1 MSLNCID
8 IMWTLQYDLVH
19 AATSPSFKRHHRAAA
34 RVARY
39 CQPPVGASPDNRR
52 AWIILSRADGLS
64 QVETSRKLGISRPVV
79 IQWEQRFREAGLAG
93 LADAKGRGRK
103 ERIDPRVREK
113 IIVGATQP
121 PAHRTRWSVRTM
133 AKAAGV
139 SKATVQR
146 LWSANAIKPHVTRT
160 FKLSNDK
167 NFEKKFWDVI
177 GLYLNPPDRALVLC
191 CDEKSQCQA
200 LERTQPGFPVM
211 RGYSRTQT
219 HDYKR
224 HGTITLF
231 AALSYMDGKVF
242 SQTAAKHTHQQWL
255 AFLKQL
261 DRETPPELT
270 LHLIADNYATHKHAK
285 VRSWIKWRN
294 QRQRKAHEL
303 DRVVMHFT
311 PTSSSWMNLVER
323 FFRDLTEDVVREGSF
338 TSVGEL
344 VQAMTGYLE
353 ERNLNQNP
361 TYGRKRV
368 RKYSLKFKG
377 RAKLSRKVIMYSQ
390 LRDTT
395 LALAQ
400 QRH

>member
-1 MSLNCID
+1 MPRAVRPLIISSEQRRALRAIINR
-8 IMWTLQYDLVH
+8 
-19 AATSPSFKRHHRAAA
+19 PSAPQRDH
-34 RVARY
+34 
-39 CQPPVGASPDNRR
+39 RR
-52 AWIILSRADGLS
+52 AWIILNRADGLS
-64 QVETSRKLGISRPVV
+64 QQETAEKLGVSRPVV
-79 IQWEQRFREAGLAG
+79 IHWEQRFQKAGLAG

-103 ERIDPRVREK
+103 ERIDPKVREK
-113 IIVGATQP
+113 IIVGATRP

-133 AKAAGV
+133 AKEAGV

-224 HGTITLF
+224 HGTVTLF
-231 AALSYMDGKVF
+231 AALSYMDGKIF
-242 SQTAAKHTHQQWL
+242 SQTASKHTHRQWL
-255 AFLKQL
+255 AFLRQL

-270 LHLIADNYATHKHAK
+270 LHLIADNYSTHKHAK
-285 VRSWIKWRN
+285 VKSWIRWRN
-294 QRQRKAHEL
+294 QRQQKAHGL

-338 TSVGEL
+338 TSVDEL
-344 VQAMTGYLE
+344 VGAIMGYLE
-353 ERNLNQNP
+353 ERNLNP
-361 TYGRKRV
+361 KPYVWK
-368 RKYSLKFKG
+368 KKG
-377 RAKLSRKVIMYSQ
+377 EEILAKIQRAREALSKTSNV
-390 LRDTT
+390 
-395 LALAQ
+395 
-400 QRH
+400 